1 MGTGN
6 RVEANEGAQHGNG
19 DGSGDE
25 TRVRD
30 GNGNEHGNGNENR
43 NADGIGGGG
52 EEAKKRKKLHKNCRY
67 HVGNG
72 GDLGGKMIKRRKERI
87 GRVADN
93 PDNLEDNKEE
103 GGGGGHKVLRA

>member
-19 DGSGDE
+19 DGGGDE

-30 GNGNEHGNGNENR
+30 GNGNEER

-52 EEAKKRKKLHKNCRY
+52 EEAKKRKKPHKNCRC

-72 GDLGGKMIKRRKERI
+72 GDLGGKRIKRRKERI

-93 PDNLEDNKEE
+93 PDNLR
-103 GGGGGHKVLRA
+103 G